1 MEMIDRWM
9 DCIDWQFSKSSM
21 LNTIVIGNVQ
31 SNFKM
36 DNISNIKIYS
46 YKQNLV
52 LWLSILLI

>member
-36 DNISNIKIYS
+36 DNTSNIKIYS

-52 LWLSILLI
+52 LWLSILMI